1 MSNKVLIV
9 GGVAGGASAA
19 ARLRRLD
26 EKAEI
31 IMFEKGEYISF
42 ANCGLPYYVGEVIT
56 DKSKLTLQTPQ
67 SFNARFNVDVRVSS
81 EVLSINKEN
90 KTVEVKNHKTGETY
104 TESYDKLVLSPG
116 AEPIKPPTF
125 DFTSEKIFTLRNI
138 PDTYKMKDFVDASK
152 PKHAVVVGGGF
163 IGIEV
168 AENLIERGV
177 SVTLIEMQDQ
187 VMAPIDKDMAAE
199 VHQHMNIHGVEL
211 LLGTALKAVTE
222 KDNKMV
228 VETDKSTFET
238 DMVVM
243 AIGVRPES
251 EIAKNAGLEIGPR
264 GHIIVN
270 DQMLTSDKDIYAVGD
285 AIEIVDFMT
294 GNKGAVPLA
303 GPANKQGRL
312 VADNLCGIETK
323 YTGTQGTSIIKIFD
337 ITVASTGLNEKTAS
351 RAGVDFEKIYL
362 YPGSHASY
370 YPGATNMSMK
380 ILYAPTDGKI
390 LGAQILGYD
399 GVDKRMDVLATAIR
413 FNAKASDLVNLELSY
428 APPFSS
434 AKDPVNMAG
443 FMIENILTNKVK
455 NFYWH
460 EVADLQKRDDIV
472 FVDLRTITE
481 YANGNIEGF
490 INIPLDELRENLS
503 KIDKTKKVYVTCQ
516 VGLRGYVG
524 ARILAEMGYD
534 VYNLTGGYRFYM
546 AANYTTNSSLK
557 KKLSN
562 PCNDLSEN
570 ERAAA
575 NNCCNNTTGNI
586 IKVDATG
593 LQCPGPIMKLSDSLK
608 SAVVGDTLEVT
619 STDPGFSMDVEG
631 FCKRTGHTF
640 KETVKTKNGFTST
653 LVKGTGMPVQEGV
666 QVSKDGKNIIVFS
679 GDLDKIIASFII
691 ANASAAM
698 GRNVNMFFTFWGL
711 NALRR
716 HEKVSVPK
724 GIMDKM
730 FGMMMPRGTK
740 RLGIS
745 RMNFGGMGAKM
756 IRHTMNAKNVDS
768 VEDMIKVAMKNG
780 VTVTACTMSMDV
792 MGIKKEELIDGV
804 TFAGAA
810 AMLAHAEESD
820 MSLFI

>member
-1 MSNKVLIV
+1 MGKKVLIV

-26 EKAEI
+26 ETAEI

-67 SFNARFNVDVRVSS
+67 SFNARFNVDVRVFN
-81 EVLSINKEN
+81 EVVSINKEE
-90 KTVEVKNHKTGETY
+90 KTVTVKNVQTNETY
-104 TESYDKLVLSPG
+104 TESYDKLILSPG
-116 AEPIKPPTF
+116 AEPIKPPVF
-125 DFTSEKIFTLRNI
+125 DFNNDKIFTLRNI
-138 PDTYKMKDFVDASK
+138 PDTYKMKEYVDSK
-152 PKHAVVVGGGF
+152 KPQHAVVVGGGF
-163 IGIEV
+163 IGVEV

-177 SVTLIEMQDQ
+177 AVTLIEMQDQ
-187 VMAPIDKDMAAE
+187 VLAPIDKDMAQE
-199 VHQHMNIHGVEL
+199 VHQHMNTHGVEL
-211 LLGTALKAVTE
+211 MLGTALKSLTD
-222 KDNKMV
+222 KGSKMS
-228 VETDKSTFET
+228 VETDNTTFET

-243 AIGVRPES
+243 AIGVKPET

-264 GHIIVN
+264 GHIIVDDN
-270 DQMLTSDKDIYAVGD
+270 MVTSDKDIYAVGD

-294 GNKGAVPLA
+294 KQKGAVPLA
-303 GPANKQGRL
+303 GPANKQGRIA
-312 VADNLCGIETK
+312 ADNICGVNVK
-323 YTGTQGTSIIKIFD
+323 YTGTQGTSIIKVFD
-337 ITVASTGLNEKTAS
+337 LTVASTGLNEKTAS
-351 RAGVDFEKIYL
+351 RANVEFEKIYL
-362 YPGSHASY
+362 YPGSHAGY
-370 YPGATNMSMK
+370 YPGAQNMSMK
-380 ILYAPTDGKI
+380 VLYAPKDGKI
-390 LGAQILGYD
+390 LGAQIVGYD

-413 FNAKASDLVNLELSY
+413 FNAKASDLANLELSY

-443 FMIENILTNKVK
+443 FMIENILKGDVK

-472 FVDLRTITE
+472 LVDLRTVTE
-481 YANGNIEGF
+481 FENGSIEGF
-490 INIPLDELRENLS
+490 INVPLDELRANLN

-524 ARILAEMGYD
+524 ARILAQEGYD
-534 VYNLTGGYRFYM
+534 VYNLTGGYRFYKM
-546 AANYTTNSSLK
+546 ATYENNSKLK
-557 KKLSN
+557 KN
-562 PCNDLSEN
+562 NNCNSLTDSE
-570 ERAAA
+570 RLAL
-575 NNCCNNTTGNI
+575 NNCCSGNT

-593 LQCPGPIMKLSDSLK
+593 LQCPGPIMKLSGALQG
-608 SAVVGDTLEVT
+608 ANVGDTIEIT
-619 STDPGFSMDVEG
+619 STDPGFALDVEG
-631 FCKRTGHTF
+631 FCKRTGNIYKSSTM
-640 KETVKTKNGFTST
+640 TKAGFTSVLTKGIAPT
-653 LVKGTGMPVQEGV
+653 LENQNGV

-716 HEKVSVPK
+716 HEKVKVKK
-724 GIMDKM
+724 GLMDNM
-730 FGMMMPRGTK
+730 FSSMMPRGTK

-745 RMNFGGMGAKM
+745 KMNFGGMGAKM
-756 IRHTMNAKNVDS
+756 IRHAMGSKNVDS
-768 VEDMIKVAMKNG
+768 VEDMIKVAMENG

>member
-1 MSNKVLIV
+1 MAKKILIV

-26 EKAEI
+26 EQAEI

-56 DKSKLTLQTPQ
+56 DKSKLTLQTPA
-67 SFNARFNVDVRVSS
+67 SFNARFNVDVRVNN
-81 EVLSINKEN
+81 EVLSINKEE
-90 KTVEVKNHKTGETY
+90 KFVTVKNVKTGETY
-104 TESYDKLVLSPG
+104 DESYDKLVLSPG
-116 AEPIKPPTF
+116 AEPIKPAAF
-125 DFTSEKIFTLRNI
+125 DFTSSRVFTLRNI
-138 PDTYKMKDFVDASK
+138 PDTYKMKDFVDENK
-152 PKHAVVVGGGF
+152 PQHAVVVGGGF

-168 AENLIERGV
+168 AENLVERGV
-177 SVTLIEMQDQ
+177 AVTLIEMQDQ

-199 VHQHMNIHGVEL
+199 VHKHMNIHGVEL

-222 KDNKMV
+222 KGNKMV

-251 EIAKNAGLEIGPR
+251 DIAKNAGLEIGPR

-351 RAGVDFEKIYL
+351 RQGVDFEKIYL
-362 YPGSHASY
+362 YPGSHAGY

-380 ILYAPTDGKI
+380 VLYAPTDGKI
-390 LGAQILGYD
+390 LGAQIVGYD

-434 AKDPVNMAG
+434 AKDPVNLAG

-455 NFYWH
+455 NFHWN
-460 EVADLQKRDDIV
+460 EVEALQQRDDV
-472 FVDLRTITE
+472 VLVDLRTTTE
-481 YANGNIEGF
+481 YSNGTINGF
-490 INIPLDELRENLS
+490 MNIPLDELRQNLS
-503 KIDKTKKVYVTCQ
+503 KIDKSKKVYVTCQ

-524 ARILAEMGYD
+524 ARILAENGYD

-546 AANYTTNSSLK
+546 AANYETNSSLK
-557 KKLSN
+557 KKLNS
-562 PCNDLSEN
+562 PCDNLTEN

-575 NNCCNNTTGNI
+575 GNCCAPTGNT

-608 SAVVGDTLEVT
+608 SANVGDTLEIT
-619 STDPGFSMDVEG
+619 STDPGFTMDVEG

-640 KETVKTKNGFTST
+640 KETIKTKEGFTST
-653 LVKGTGMPVQEGV
+653 LVKGTGMPVQDGV

-711 NALRR
+711 NALRK
-716 HEKVSVPK
+716 HEKVSVQK
-724 GIMDKM
+724 GFMDKM
-730 FGMMMPRGTK
+730 FGAMMPRGSK

-768 VEDMIKVAMKNG
+768 LEDMIKVAMKNG

-792 MGIKKEELIDGV
+792 MGIKEAELIDGV